1 MQDHFKDI
9 RFYRADENSW
19 LIWFTKDGEEKF
31 ISDKDGW
38 MIYEGTVFALREN
51 HMHTVK
57 SLWELYKSS
66 RSINDLAN
74 SLDGHFVIK
83 IYDAQQNRYYILND
97 FIKNKTHYYC
107 ETQAYLC
114 YTSYSY
120 LSAII
125 TDPEPDL
132 YAINE
137 FMWRYY
143 VLSERSFLKNTK
155 RMSAASIHG
164 ITNAKT
170 EKTSYWQWPRH
181 FSADSFQQQVGV
193 MTENMKETARLL
205 GGNFYPDLDF
215 TQGQDSR
222 QVIAA
227 MLNQE
232 QAFHTSTFGKSD
244 FEEVKATEEM
254 AERYRIP
261 HHSITL
267 GKDFTSN
274 PLRYFEKAIIYGS
287 GEEPGYQLGRILY
300 MREKQLQHGD
310 AVCNGMD
317 GHFYKNGLWDE
328 MYTFNFYREPRAFN
342 IDMFLDLRM
351 LSQDYDD
358 SIFSPALRSVKE
370 GSRGYF
376 HEIINSAV
384 SGMEQAPVS
393 MQVDKFDLLH
403 WLNFA
408 VASNNASNS
417 IGISLSPLLFRRNLE
432 DALKVP
438 VKWKFNLSAYQR
450 AVVFDLHSE
459 LAAEKTDFAG
469 INMLPKNAITY
480 PFFLLRYGW
489 HQSKRLRNKFLSKL
503 GFHPKTHLQEAWDYL
518 PVYKTLYR
526 QMKERGFL
534 AFKNM
539 SLQEILIRD
548 QWDGLIERSNKSGL
562 DKLADHEYIFKVIS
576 IDRYFNLASE
586 INSNFQT
593 ILKKNNN
600 FVTARRVHEKGNDHI
615 IKYPCDLHDHYNFGN
630 G

>member
-1 MQDHFKDI
+1 MAGTCLIIRKPETDPEHFRLLRSEGEIFIRHIMQSHFKDI
-9 RFYRADENSW
+9 RFYHPDENSW
-19 LIWFTKDGEEKF
+19 LIRFTKDDEEKF

-38 MIYEGTVFALREN
+38 MIYEGTVFALRES

-57 SLWELYKSS
+57 SLWKLYKNS
-66 RSINDLAN
+66 RNINDLAN

-83 IYDAQQNRYYILND
+83 IFDAQQNRYYILND

-107 ETQAYLC
+107 ETQAYFC

-120 LSAII
+120 LSAMI

-132 YAINE
+132 YAVNE

-143 VLSERSFLKNTK
+143 VLSERTFLKNTK
-155 RMSAASIHG
+155 RMSAASVHR
-164 ITNAKT
+164 ITNAKA
-170 EKTSYWQWPRH
+170 EKIFYWQWPKH
-181 FSADSFQQQVGV
+181 FSTDSFQQQVDV
-193 MTENMKETARLL
+193 MTENMQETARLL
-205 GGNFYPDLDF
+205 GSNFYPDLDF

-227 MLNQE
+227 MLNQK
-232 QAFHTSTFGKSD
+232 QSFHTSTFGKPG

-254 AERYRIP
+254 AERYHIP

-267 GKDFTSN
+267 GEDFTTD
-274 PLRYFEKAIIYGS
+274 PLHYFEKAIIYGS

-300 MREKQLQHGD
+300 MREKQMERGD

-328 MYTFNFYREPRAFN
+328 MYTFNFYREPGAFN

-358 SIFSPALRSVKE
+358 SIFSPALRSVKKE
-370 GSRGYF
+370 SRDYF
-376 HEIINSAV
+376 HDIINSAV
-384 SGMEQAPVS
+384 SGMKQAPVS

-408 VASNNASNS
+408 VVSNNASNS

-432 DALKVP
+432 DALAVP

-450 AVVFDLHSE
+450 KVVFNLHPE

-489 HQSKRLRNKFLSKL
+489 HQSLRLRNKFLNKL

-526 QMKERGFL
+526 QMKEHGYL

-539 SLQEILIRD
+539 SLQEILIHD
-548 QWDGLIERSNKSGL
+548 QWNELIGKSNKSGL
-562 DKLADHEYIFKVIS
+562 DKLADYEYIFKVIS
-576 IDRYFNLASE
+576 LDRYFNLASE
-586 INSNFQT
+586 INSKFHA
-593 ILKKNNN
+593 ILKSK
-600 FVTARRVHEKGNDHI
+600 
-615 IKYPCDLHDHYNFGN
+615 
-630 G
+630 